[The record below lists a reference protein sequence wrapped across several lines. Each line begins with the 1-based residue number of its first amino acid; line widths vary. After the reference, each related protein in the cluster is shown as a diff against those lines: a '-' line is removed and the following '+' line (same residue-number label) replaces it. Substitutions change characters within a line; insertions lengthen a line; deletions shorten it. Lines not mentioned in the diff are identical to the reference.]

1 MIPELVK
8 GNLPEG
14 IHKCTIKEIEER
26 FTFSDRRKELSGGL
40 KRALNN
46 LKEAGIDR
54 VFIDGSFVTSKQEPV
69 DINGCWDANPSI
81 NMDVLDQVFLN
92 FNNNRKTMKTKF
104 GVDFFVSQTIENSS
118 GVPFVEFFQTD
129 RDGIKRTILLVE
141 L

>member
-26 FTFSDRRKELSGGL
+26 FTFSDRRKELFSGL
-40 KRALNN
+40 KQAVNN
-46 LKEAGIDR
+46 LDKAGVER
-54 VFIDGSFVTSKQEPV
+54 VYIDGSFVTSKQEPV
-69 DINGCWDANPSI
+69 DIDGCWDANSSI

-92 FNNNRKTMKTKF
+92 FDNNREAMKTNF

-129 RDGIKRTILLVE
+129 RDGIKRGILLVE

>member
-69 DINGCWDANPSI
+69 DIDGCWDANLSI

-118 GVPFVEFFQTD
+118 GVPFVEFF
-129 RDGIKRTILLVE
+129 
-141 L
+141 

>member
-54 VFIDGSFVTSKQEPV
+54 VFIDGSFVTRKQ
-69 DINGCWDANPSI
+69 
-81 NMDVLDQVFLN
+81 
-92 FNNNRKTMKTKF
+92 
-104 GVDFFVSQTIENSS
+104 
-118 GVPFVEFFQTD
+118 
-129 RDGIKRTILLVE
+129 
-141 L
+141 